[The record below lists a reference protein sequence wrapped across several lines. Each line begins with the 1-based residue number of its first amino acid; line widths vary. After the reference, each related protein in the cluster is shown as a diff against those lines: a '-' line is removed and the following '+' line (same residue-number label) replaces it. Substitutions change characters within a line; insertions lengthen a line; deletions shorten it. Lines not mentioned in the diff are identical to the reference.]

1 MRELCFELFVGD
13 FCGVDLGEDNNAA
26 AGVGFKLT
34 VNASQPAFQSISPHG
49 VAQLLPDNQH
59 NPLCFA
65 PSAHPQMLA
74 FDPAHTSVAAIDL
87 YGEPFASATTTTVY
101 DRTARSR
108 FHAFAK
114 TMFVAAFP
122 SAWLVCSLHE
132 TVLIYRQR
140 LSSKKLSVG
149 TIAPIGLKQNNIENP
164 HNVSNNAICTNRRKI
179 S

>member
-74 FDPAHTSVAAIDL
+74 FDPAHTSVVANDLHGETFTAA
-87 YGEPFASATTTTVY
+87 STTAVY
-101 DRTARSR
+101 DRAARCR
-108 FHAFAK
+108 FHAFAEAV
-114 TMFVAAFP
+114 FVMAFP
-122 SAWLVCSLHE
+122 SAWLICSLHE
-132 TVLIYRQR
+132 AVLI
-140 LSSKKLSVG
+140 
-149 TIAPIGLKQNNIENP
+149 
-164 HNVSNNAICTNRRKI
+164 
-179 S
+179 